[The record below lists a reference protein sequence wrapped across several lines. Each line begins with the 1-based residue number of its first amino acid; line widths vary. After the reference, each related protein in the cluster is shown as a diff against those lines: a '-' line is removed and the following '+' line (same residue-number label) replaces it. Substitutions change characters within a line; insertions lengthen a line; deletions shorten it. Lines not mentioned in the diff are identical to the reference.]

1 MQLND
6 GSIFSSDT
14 DDFAPALKLATS
26 GKGANV
32 ILNCLSGSLLQES
45 VECLALHGRFVQYGK
60 YDLEEGNNSIG
71 MHIFLKNTAFAV
83 VNFER
88 MFLLPNNVKQE
99 LKQLVEDGLKNNY
112 VKPIIR
118 KVVEHQNISEILKY
132 VFGKHKFYF
141 N

>member
-1 MQLND
+1 M
-6 GSIFSSDT
+6 
-14 DDFAPALKLATS
+14 
-26 GKGANV
+26 
-32 ILNCLSGSLLQES
+32 
-45 VECLALHGRFVQYGK
+45 
-60 YDLEEGNNSIG
+60 
-71 MHIFLKNTAFAV
+71 KNTAFAV